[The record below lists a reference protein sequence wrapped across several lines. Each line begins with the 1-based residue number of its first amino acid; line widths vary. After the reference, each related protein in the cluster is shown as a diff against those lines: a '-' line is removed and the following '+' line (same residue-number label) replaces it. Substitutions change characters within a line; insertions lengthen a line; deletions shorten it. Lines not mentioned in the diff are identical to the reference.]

1 MSLTVF
7 KPSEVLDFIWE
18 CEEREWDPARLGKM
32 RSLYSQL
39 ELFED
44 NTWRETFRLIPKLP
58 YSFSYRFQDT
68 AGKISELQVLDWE
81 VGALYWNCLKAT
93 NGDEPK
99 ALSKVRNKYFD
110 EFQKTDLHF
119 FLGTTQRFH
128 QFASNPWVII
138 GVFPIPVDLRQRL
151 L

>member
-1 MSLTVF
+1 
-7 KPSEVLDFIWE
+7 
-18 CEEREWDPARLGKM
+18 M

-44 NTWRETFRLIPKLP
+44 NAWRKTFQLIPKLP

-93 NGDEPK
+93 KGDESK
-99 ALSKVRNKYFD
+99 ALGKVRNKYFD

-119 FLGTTQRFH
+119 FWGLRNDFTSLPQIHGSLLAYS
-128 QFASNPWVII
+128 QFPSTYDNASCELCR
-138 GVFPIPVDLRQRL
+138 G
-151 L
+151 